1 VLYAT
6 FTVPLGNETV
16 VTLSGTT
23 TVRLRT
29 WVAESEL
36 TSVTRTEKLLVPV
49 LVGVPEMIPVLEA
62 SVSPMGSE
70 PEAIDQA

>member
-1 VLYAT
+1 VLYAM
-6 FTVPLGNETV
+6 FTVPLGNGAV